1 MENNNEQIDLKDI
14 KLYKS
19 KKLINT
25 LKKLTDEQIDILVD
39 SSVIEFISS
48 LGNNSINSIFRNSSV
63 TMQNKLWTNDKIQR
77 ILILGTLNLNKSV
90 CTEHTIRNLQNL
102 NKVTKSQSIKEQ
114 LYNNKYFIYVV
125 INSSKIENR
134 FFNIYDLRKTFDGIM
149 KSDEFNLLPSDKQ
162 LKIVERL
169 NAYTKDILLPND
181 FRKRFSNIERILYD
195 RDRTKI
201 DKNIIEQLNFE
212 ELLFL
217 DYINYSTENNKAL
230 RKYILDSVGLNGK
243 SFEEFFTEIKHK
255 NKLIV
260 EKIEKQFHHSF
271 YCPISL
277 EEKIYHILLKENQ
290 SDLIKEKLLK
300 YLIRQILNDSTVN
313 PEMMYNTLKRNLNND
328 LLSYKDIKS
337 LINNYDAET
346 KELKLIFYLKFNI
359 ALSNAEYLY
368 GITEEQLS
376 KVNVKHINKLK
387 KLLEDKTQD
396 ELSLTYGLS
405 IKMYFIFGYERSLE
419 ILSGKYG
426 EYNRKFLDNVAKTD
440 VTKIQMKSEG
450 NKYLPNID
458 KRFINFMFESP
469 KNNHFINMLNDKNS
483 ELYKMWYYLYNN
495 YDEILEK
502 SHNVITLKKVNSIL
516 VTEKYNVDRN
526 IITPANY
533 LLNDNSFLENIILGN
548 KTPYTNN
555 DVLKKIV
562 EIYSQMKKRV
572 ESSIPYVKGVS
583 RDGYTYEMMKFDD
596 PQVFELGYKANCC
609 IRTLDIAHN
618 HLLHATLCRNGRILI
633 IYDKLGDVTAF
644 SPLKRNGNVLIANSI
659 ECVDKDLNVKGHSIA
674 NAFKEGIEKIVE
686 ITKRSNEPIN
696 LVCIGNESHLKPK
709 TTHFPKKYPTPTI
722 FEKND
727 KIYGGTDNYHKTLDI
742 VYKDENFDLENI
754 ESKNPN
760 ISYMDPRD
768 EIKFG
773 DFSTRRYENN
783 NENIINI
790 INSINYSIN
799 PTNYTPIS
807 IYSIKKV
814 YYSKDW
820 YIAETYQGLKGEC
833 LENDYRAKEEFN
845 DYMKMLNKDEQ
856 QKTLKK

>member
-1 MENNNEQIDLKDI
+1 MENNNDQIDLKGI
-14 KLYKS
+14 KVYKS

-25 LKKLTDEQIDILVD
+25 LKKLTNEQIDILVD

-48 LGNNSINSIFRNSSV
+48 LDNNSINLIFRNSSA
-63 TMQNKLWTNDKIQR
+63 TMQNKMWTNDKIQR
-77 ILILGTLNLNKSV
+77 ILILGALNLNKSV
-90 CTEHTIRNLQNL
+90 CTEQKIRNLQNL

-114 LYNNKYFIYVV
+114 LYNNKYFIYVI
-125 INSSKIENR
+125 INSSKIESR

-149 KSDEFNLLPSDKQ
+149 KSEEFNLLSSDKQ

-169 NAYTKDILLPND
+169 NYYTKDILLPID
-181 FRKRFSNIERILYD
+181 FRKRFNNIERILYD

-212 ELLFL
+212 ELFFL
-217 DYINYSTENNKAL
+217 DCISYSTENNKAL

-243 SFEEFFTEIKHK
+243 SFEEFFIEIKHK

-277 EEKIYHILLKENQ
+277 EEKIYYILLKENQ

-300 YLIRQILNDSTVN
+300 YLICQIINDSAVN
-313 PEMMYNTLKRNLNND
+313 PEMMYNTLKRNLNNG

-359 ALSNAEYLY
+359 ALPNAEYLY

-387 KLLEDKTQD
+387 KFLEDKTQD

-419 ILSGKYG
+419 ILSEKYG
-426 EYNRKFLDNVAKTD
+426 EYNRIFLDNIAKTD
-440 VTKIQMKSEG
+440 VKKIQMKSEG
-450 NKYLPNID
+450 NKFLPDID
-458 KRFINFMFESP
+458 KKFINFMFESP
-469 KNNHFINMLNDKNS
+469 KNNHFTNMLNDKNS

-495 YDEILEK
+495 YDKILEK
-502 SHNVITLKKVNSIL
+502 CHNVITLKKVNSIL

-526 IITPANY
+526 IITPDNY

-572 ESSIPYVKGVS
+572 ESSIPYVKGAS
-583 RDGYTYEMMKFDD
+583 RDGYQYEMMKFDD
-596 PQVFELGYKANCC
+596 PKVFEFGYKANCC

-633 IYDKLGDVTAF
+633 IYDKLGELTAF

-659 ECVDKDLNVKGHSIA
+659 ECVDKDLNAKSHSIA

-742 VYKDENFDLENI
+742 VYKDENFEFENI

-760 ISYMDPRD
+760 ISYMDPRE
-768 EIKFG
+768 EIK
-773 DFSTRRYENN
+773 SVEKC

-799 PTNYTPIS
+799 PTNYIPIS